1 MLGSVTTTA
10 IAGPDY
16 TLLTTIAVPV
26 SSANSQGGNFTAF
39 DISYVDP
46 LTGYDYVADRSNAA
60 VDIING
66 ATNKVVAQAGV
77 GIFGGQQLQTPQ
89 SGPDGVVVA
98 DNGTT
103 ATLYAGN
110 GFTTLTP
117 SPPHAP
123 SSTLLSFNVT
133 NPMAPTLLNVL
144 STGGQN
150 RVDEMAFSGFSNTNS
165 ASNNI
170 LIVANN
176 AEPGPPAGVL
186 PFATLVNGSTGTI
199 INPPGKIFIPNTPS
213 PADGGGLEQSVWDP
227 KTGTFFV
234 SVPAFN
240 GAGNPGGVA
249 QINTAGAVIA
259 SYDFGTLSGGAI
271 TSCSPAGIALGASG
285 NLLVGCG
292 ATKSQ
297 TVLLNPTANGGA
309 GAIVKTFSGISG
321 SDELYYDPASGDY
334 FVTGDDA
341 TGANRIFGI
350 IGDATD
356 TLLETLALPDVN
368 AHSIAVDP
376 LNGEVFVPLEGSVV
390 GGAQDPLC
398 PSGCIAVFAV
408 TVPEPPSVAIFL
420 TALFGIVTAA
430 MWRRGTPDLVRMSA
444 PGHRSA
450 DPRSTEWPP
459 ANA

>member
-1 MLGSVTTTA
+1 MTYKAVGRSALIVTAMLGSVTTAA

-26 SSANSQGGNFTAF
+26 SSANSQVGNFTAF

-46 LTGYDYVADRSNAA
+46 STGYDYVADRSNAA

-66 ATNKVVAQAGV
+66 ATHTVVAQAGV
-77 GIFGGQQLQTPQ
+77 GIFGGQQPATAQ

-98 DNGTT
+98 NNGTT

-110 GFTTLTP
+110 GFTSLSP

-133 NPMAPTLLNVL
+133 NPAAPTLLNVL
-144 STGGQN
+144 STGGLN
-150 RVDEMAFSGFSNTNS
+150 RVDEMAFSGFGNTNS
-165 ASNNI
+165 ANNN
-170 LIVANN
+170 LLMVANN
-176 AEPGPPAGVL
+176 AEPGPPTGVL

-213 PADGGGLEQSVWDP
+213 PLGGGGLEQSVWDP

-240 GAGNPGGVA
+240 GGGNPGGVA
-249 QINTAGAVIA
+249 QISTNGTVIA
-259 SYDFGTLSGGAI
+259 TYDFGALSGGAI
-271 TSCSPAGIALGASG
+271 TSCSPAGLALGASG
-285 NLLVGCG
+285 NLMVGCG
-292 ATKSQ
+292 IAKSQ

-309 GAIVKTFSGISG
+309 GAIITTFSGVSG
-321 SDELYYDPASGDY
+321 SDELYYDPATGDY

-341 TGANRIFGI
+341 TGDNRIFGVI
-350 IGDATD
+350 SDATD
-356 TLLETLALPDVN
+356 TLLQTVALPDVN
-368 AHSIAVDP
+368 AHSISVDP

-408 TVPEPPSVAIFL
+408 VPEPPSLAIFL
-420 TALFGIVTAA
+420 TAFFGIVTVAT
-430 MWRRGTPDLVRMSA
+430 WRRGT
-444 PGHRSA
+444 HR
-450 DPRSTEWPP
+450 T
-459 ANA
+459 